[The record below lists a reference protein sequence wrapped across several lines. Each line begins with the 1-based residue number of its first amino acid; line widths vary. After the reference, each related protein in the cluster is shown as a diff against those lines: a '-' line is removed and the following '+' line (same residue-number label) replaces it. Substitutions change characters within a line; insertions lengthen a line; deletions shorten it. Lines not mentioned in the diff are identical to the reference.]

1 MNALLDQG
9 EGNEGQLIRI
19 LQRAEA
25 PANVQAK
32 DTGKLRWGFASQKNV
47 RPSLSPVAEVTNDVK
62 GTTEME
68 FLTAN
73 ISFSR

>member
-32 DTGKLRWGFASQKNV
+32 DTGKLRWRLCSQNVV
-47 RPSLSPVAEVTNDVK
+47 RPSLGPIAQVTNDVK
-62 GTTEME
+62 VATEME
-68 FLTAN
+68 VLTAN
-73 ISFSR
+73 VSFFR

>member
-9 EGNEGQLIRI
+9 EGNEGELIRI

-32 DTGKLRWGFASQKNV
+32 DTGKLRWRLFSQNVV
-47 RPSLSPVAEVTNDVK
+47 RPPLSPVAQVTNDVK
-62 GTTEME
+62 VTAEME
-68 FLTAN
+68 FLTASV
-73 ISFSR
+73 SFFR